1 MPGAQVGERR
11 RHQVPGAMQ
20 RHAGTRA
27 TVQVRVLCR
36 GLKTRRDVDG
46 QSLWVPHLRGY
57 YPCALTGFPKEGA
70 AQALEEGSRAVVPTV
85 WHGKLYGFLA
95 ADATGRYV
103 F

>member
-1 MPGAQVGERR
+1 MSGVQVVERR
-11 RHQVPGAMQ
+11 RHQAPGAMQ

-27 TVQVRVLCR
+27 TVQVGVLCR
-36 GLKTRRDVDG
+36 GLKPRRDVDG

-57 YPCALTGFPKEGA
+57 YPCAFTGFLWKVLPRR
-70 AQALEEGSRAVVPTV
+70 LEEGSRAVVPTV